1 MNYEEKN
8 RKTQDAQDAQ
18 LDEVR
23 VDEALRHFRSSVQ
36 AWSEQEFGRARTV
49 RRSRWDAML
58 RMAVNPVL
66 SWTMVGLV
74 AAASVAIPVSVHHE
88 REVAA
93 ERRLAVEQIEQQQ
106 RAAVEAAKLQEASA
120 IQASAI
126 NDDELMS
133 HVDSDV
139 AQAAPDAM
147 EPLASLMSD
156 TTAAQ

>member
-1 MNYEEKN
+1 MNYDEKN
-8 RKTQDAQDAQ
+8 QDTDSQVQD
-18 LDEVR
+18 
-23 VDEALRHFRSSVQ
+23 ALRHFRASVHG
-36 AWSEQEFGRARTV
+36 WSEQEFGRARTV
-49 RRSRWDAML
+49 RRSRWDAMW

-74 AAASVAIPVSVHHE
+74 AAASVAVPVSVHHE

-106 RAAVEAAKLQEASA
+106 RAATEAAKLQA
-120 IQASAI
+120 ASAI

-156 TTAAQ
+156 TAASQ